1 MKREDIPRNALVTH
15 KNKNDAKAHA
25 YTKFCCY
32 LYETGQ
38 IELAEKMQEFL
49 KESIKELYGED

>member
-1 MKREDIPRNALVTH
+1 MKREDISKGALVTY
-15 KNKNDAKAHA
+15 KNKNDAKAYA

-32 LYETGQ
+32 LYENGQ
-38 IELAEKMQEFL
+38 VELAEKMQEFL